1 MRVSPGPRA
10 LLLAALLAA
19 PLPAQDLSIRFVD
32 VGQGDSIL
40 IKTPGGRA
48 WLVDGGGPRKATTQ
62 QILADMSSLGIER
75 LDGVVLS
82 HPHLDHFG
90 GLIRLVD
97 AVEVGQVLYG
107 IDIDATT
114 YNRFKARLEARGIPY
129 LRATPGTLDWDPALE
144 VEVLHARGQQELDA
158 AMAIRASDRDVSVAE
173 IGEVLIRG
181 CSLVTPFGIDL
192 NDYSVVV
199 RVGLGERQ
207 VLLTGDATE
216 HVEEWILEAG
226 KDVEAEVLKVAHHG
240 SRYSTILPFLQDV
253 DPEVAAIQSGA
264 GNSYGHPHRP
274 TLRKLLNAH
283 VDIQRNDERGGFT
296 VRIQPSGAVVVE

>member
-10 LLLAALLAA
+10 LLLAALLAV
-19 PLPAQDLSIRFVD
+19 PLPAQDLVLRFVD

-40 IKTPGGRA
+40 LKTPGGKA
-48 WLVDGGGPRKATTQ
+48 WLVDGGGRRKANSQ
-62 QILADMSSLGIER
+62 QILQDMSALGVER
-75 LDGVVLS
+75 LEGIVVS

-90 GLIRLVD
+90 GLIRLVE
-97 AVEVGQVLYG
+97 AVEVGAVYYG
-107 IDIDATT
+107 IDIEATT
-114 YNRFKARLEARGIPY
+114 YNRFKEKLQARGIPY
-129 LRATPGTLDWDPALE
+129 RRATPGTMDWDPTLD
-144 VEVLHARGQQELDA
+144 VEVLHARGQHEIDV
-158 AMAIRASDRDVSVAE
+158 AMATRAADHSVSMAE

-181 CSLVTPFGIDL
+181 CSEATPFGIDL
-192 NDYSVVV
+192 NDYSVVL

-216 HVEEWILEAG
+216 HVEAWMLEAG
-226 KDVEAEVLKVAHHG
+226 KNVEAEVLKVAHHG

-253 DPEVAAIQSGA
+253 DPEIAAIQSGA

-274 TLRKLLNAH
+274 TLRKLLH
-283 VDIQRNDERGGFT
+283 EGVDIQRNDERGGFT